1 MKSKTIALWITIT
14 GVLTVAFAAFEASD
28 TIVGVAAIAFMVFA
42 FMGAYR
48 LNKEVN

>member
-28 TIVGVAAIAFMVFA
+28 TIVGLAAIAFMVFA